1 MACAAK
7 SSSTPPPTP
16 GLGGLSLPAPH
27 SFTAWRFPYRIVTA
41 RASSLRFSERRGRVP
56 SAHCGNLGASTE
68 HTTRRRAVPLD
79 DSTQEPQPKAGADKA
94 KEEPRRRG
102 DTSEVNPG
110 HHGS

>member
-7 SSSTPPPTP
+7 SPGTPPPTP
-16 GLGGLSLPAPH
+16 GLGGPSLPAPH
-27 SFTAWRFPYRIVTA
+27 SFTGRRFPYRIVTA
-41 RASSLRFSERRGRVP
+41 RVSSLRFSERRGHVIFALCCNP
-56 SAHCGNLGASTE
+56 GASTE

-79 DSTQEPQPKAGADKA
+79 DSTQEPQPKAWADKA

-102 DTSEVNPG
+102 DTSEANPG